1 MCFQSSKIR
10 QFNRA
15 ISVDQNIPAF
25 DVSMQDIIR
34 VEVLKS
40 EENLPGVNRHDI
52 LIEFPEFLE
61 HLAYRTT
68 WDVLWNDIDASLVFI
83 ELACD
88 EFDDIQML
96 QMMKLFDFD
105 LQLFDFLIE
114 FSLRFKFFDRFDRIQ
129 LSCINIE
136 RLEDLTVGTTINHV
150 AFLKSE
156 LSSFI

>member
-1 MCFQSSKIR
+1 MCFQSSKIS

-52 LIEFPEFLE
+52 LVEFPEFLE
-61 HLAYRTT
+61 HLPNRPT
-68 WDVLWNDIDASLVFI
+68 WDVLRNNINAKVVFI
-83 ELACD
+83 ELTSN

-96 QMMKLFDFD
+96 QIMKLFDFG
-105 LQLFDFLIE
+105 LQLFDFFIE
-114 FSLRFKFFDRFDRIQ
+114 FSFGFELFNSFYCIQ
-129 LSCINIE
+129 LSCIHIQ
-136 RLEDLTVGTTINHV
+136 RLENFTVRATINHV
-150 AFLKSE
+150 AFLKS
-156 LSSFI
+156 